1 MTANDPLP
9 GRDATVIGLRQFRKA
24 RPTPQPGEVCEMC
37 GEPIDPEHGHVVNI
51 EGRNLMCCCRS
62 CYLLFTNPAAARGK
76 YRAVPAR
83 YLHDPTFAISERG
96 WEELQIPVNVA
107 FFFHNSTMDRTVG
120 FYPSPAGAT
129 ESTLP
134 MRTWDSVFGAS
145 PLAAQLEPD
154 VEALLV
160 RRQNESSYECHL
172 VPIDACYELVGLVRL
187 RWKGFGGGSEVWRAL
202 DEFFDRIRSRSRTVK
217 A

>member
-1 MTANDPLP
+1 
-9 GRDATVIGLRQFRKA
+9 
-24 RPTPQPGEVCEMC
+24 MC

-76 YRAVPAR
+76 YRSVPER
-83 YLHDPTFAISERG
+83 YLGDPTFAITDQD
-96 WEELQIPVNVA
+96 WETLQIPVNVA
-107 FFFHNSTMDRTVG
+107 FFFRNSTLDRMVG

-134 MRTWDSVFGAS
+134 MQTWDSVFGGAA
-145 PLAAQLEPD
+145 LAAQLEPD

-160 RRQNESSYECHL
+160 RRDGDGRYECQL

-187 RWKGFGGGSEVWRAL
+187 HWKGFGGGAEVWRAL
-202 DEFFDRIRSRSRTVK
+202 DDFFDRIRGRSRTVQT
-217 A
+217 